1 MPNWVWRW
9 YKRGQSSTL
18 NFIHSTSYS
27 QYFELL
33 HTSREIST
41 DDGATRVCLLLCNA
55 SVQPSILCWDVA
67 TWDMSMEFD
76 GDLWILQAHMF
87 CPDLHQSSAHFSF
100 REEFLHQDEQ
110 PLAILYYALETACL
124 LFAVHSRERFGL
136 AFVWSVCACAC
147 IINQSYLAWFS
158 ENIRDAADSDRKL
171 ILPDRIKRA
180 RSQIIK
186 VI

>member
-9 YKRGQSSTL
+9 YKRGQPSTL

-55 SVQPSILCWDVA
+55 SVQPSILCWDIA

-76 GDLWILQAHMF
+76 GDLWILQA
-87 CPDLHQSSAHFSF
+87 PWSTS
-100 REEFLHQDEQ
+100 
-110 PLAILYYALETACL
+110 ILGTLQFQRGVSPSGETAACYPLLCTRDSVLIVCCPFTREVWPRICL
-124 LFAVHSRERFGL
+124 KCLCSCLHCQPVISSLVFGKHPRCSWFWQKVDFARQNKTSK
-136 AFVWSVCACAC
+136 
-147 IINQSYLAWFS
+147 I
-158 ENIRDAADSDRKL
+158 
-171 ILPDRIKRA
+171 PDH
-180 RSQIIK
+180 
-186 VI
+186 